1 MGSLG
6 GFLGQKGYDILD
18 QRNSA
23 SLATSHT
30 TTTTQEPFWSRAMKS
45 KYSPVKH
52 LTDEEYKKVLEDKLL
67 RIDAEI
73 AVLDDDIAAL
83 KRADEAARLEHK

>member
-6 GFLGQKGYDILD
+6 GFLSQKGYEVLD
-18 QRNSA
+18 QRNTA
-23 SLATSHT
+23 SLTTSHI
-30 TTTTQEPFWSRAMKS
+30 TTTQEPFWSRAMKS

-52 LTDEEYKKVLEDKLL
+52 LTDEEYKKVLQDKLL
-67 RIDAEI
+67 RVDAEI

-83 KRADEAARLEHK
+83 KRADEAARPEPK